1 LLLRIPT
8 IEGSLQEWSSR
19 IERLCREQKAAR
31 FLAASDEVIY
41 LGLEEQRDTS
51 ELDFAP
57 DQCMQAHV
65 RSGQAI
71 ITLVGETLKAR
82 NTVVERLSAV
92 CARRSALILPQNG
105 ESCSVQIVVP
115 REHFAACTD
124 ILQDMFFT
132 ELDPAFFAPVGM
144 TPIEQEPEPS
154 SKTFVSEKQ
163 QVFSQ
168 STSRF
173 AFFGGRR

>member
-1 LLLRIPT
+1 MRSENI
-8 IEGSLQEWSSR
+8 IEVVVSRRHVTLSQRLQAQEADHPQA
-19 IERLCREQKAAR
+19 IEKTEEERVE
-31 FLAASDEVIY
+31 E
-41 LGLEEQRDTS
+41 EEQRDTS